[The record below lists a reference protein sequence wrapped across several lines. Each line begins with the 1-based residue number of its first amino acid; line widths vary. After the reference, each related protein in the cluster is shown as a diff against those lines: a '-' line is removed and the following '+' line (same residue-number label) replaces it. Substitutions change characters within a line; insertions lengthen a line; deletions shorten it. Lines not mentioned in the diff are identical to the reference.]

1 MKRADIKIDMDKKCS
16 KCGQPGALPSGIC
29 MKCATDMLDNP
40 PFGDK
45 ATDMIHTQVDNLL
58 DTWTGKINQAIYKN
72 ENKLDVTFTVH
83 LQLFSTGAVAVKTD
97 IGFTFEKVKDGTEV
111 AMVSENQEELPLE

>member
-1 MKRADIKIDMDKKCS
+1 MKRLNIKVDMDKTCK
-16 KCGQPGALPSGIC
+16 KCGEKGALESGYC
-29 MKCATDMLDNP
+29 MKCITDLMENP

-45 ATDMIHTQVDNLL
+45 GIDRVHTQINELFNI
-58 DTWTGKINQAIYKN
+58 WTDKINQAMQKN

-111 AMVSENQEELPLE
+111 AMVSENQEELPL